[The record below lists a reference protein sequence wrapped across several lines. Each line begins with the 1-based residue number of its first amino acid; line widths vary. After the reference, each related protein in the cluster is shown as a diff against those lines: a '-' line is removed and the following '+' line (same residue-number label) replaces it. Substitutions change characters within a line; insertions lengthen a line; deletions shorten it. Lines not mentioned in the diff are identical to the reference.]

1 MFFFIGSQISLSAYY
16 NTPMRDISTGLMFV
30 LSGFLWSYRGYDR
43 RDEIAGKLVSIFGWL
58 SAIFPL
64 PQDPAK
70 LGSLGLLHNALDG
83 VFFIILIYFASF
95 LFTKS
100 HPGQPPTPQ
109 KLRRNRGYRVCAIVM
124 GASLVVGLT
133 LHYLSPFAPIRPLL
147 WGETLVTEAFG
158 IAWFVKGEGILKDEE
173 KTR

>member
-1 MFFFIGSQISLSAYY
+1 MFFSIGSQISLSAYY
-16 NTPMRDISTGLMFV
+16 NTSMRDISTGLMFV

-83 VFFIILIYFASF
+83 VFFIIILIYFASF

-124 GASLVVGLT
+124 GAVPLCAYQTSFLGRDVGIRSIWDRLVRQGRR
-133 LHYLSPFAPIRPLL
+133 Y
-147 WGETLVTEAFG
+147 TEG
-158 IAWFVKGEGILKDEE
+158 
-173 KTR
+173 